1 MKLLEINLATRPFR
15 NNTLYWTGFG
25 SAGAILAALT
35 VVNVWLFLHAG
46 SSVQQS
52 GEEMQ
57 IKQAKRDSLMRDEQ
71 RLSVKLTKLDFKGL
85 AREAEFANDAIRRRI
100 FSWTELFNRLEEV
113 VPATVMMAAIRPEIQ
128 AEGISVVAE
137 GLAKDQEGLLDFEE
151 NLIRSPYFSRIYPG
165 SERREQRGGD
175 LLFSLKFDYVPG
187 GRADAPG
194 GPVAPAKSTA
204 TVAGEEPKRPPEKAV
219 DRPAAPP
226 VPPYETHQAPPPS
239 NPPPAATLAAV
250 LPAPA
255 SDKTAAV
262 STPHPAAPTMRDG
275 SVGQATSPERSAGK
289 TAVAPGQR
297 QNPSAA
303 KRGPAGR
310 PLLKAGSSNAR
321 IGSRNPPKAD
331 GRAARTEE
339 AARAAG
345 HFENKPLEDV
355 IDYLMKN
362 RTMTFIFDGKFDLR
376 QKVDMDVYDLP
387 QSEIADIISGVL
399 GAVPSMEAEN
409 TWKFRQ
415 LTPAETMQQAPV
427 EEEPVAGEPPPAEEP
442 PPPAQDPNDDGD
454 GR

>member
-1 MKLLEINLATRPFR
+1 MRFLEINLATRPFR

-35 VVNVWLFLHAG
+35 AVNVWLFLHAG
-46 SSVQQS
+46 TSVQQS
-52 GEEMQ
+52 GQEMQ
-57 IKQAKRDSLMRDEQ
+57 IKQARRDSLIRDEQ

-113 VPATVMMAAIRPEIQ
+113 VPATVMMTSIRPEIQ
-128 AEGISVVAE
+128 AEGISIVAE
-137 GLAKDQEGLLDFEE
+137 GTAKDQEGLLDFEE
-151 NLIRSPYFSRIYPG
+151 NLIRSAYFSRIYPG

-187 GRADAPG
+187 GRADAPA
-194 GPVAPAKSTA
+194 GPVAPAKSTS
-204 TVAGEEPKRPPEKAV
+204 TVAGEEPKSPPEQAEVRPP
-219 DRPAAPP
+219 APRQVIP
-226 VPPYETHQAPPPS
+226 E
-239 NPPPAATLAAV
+239 PPAEV
-250 LPAPA
+250 
-255 SDKTAAV
+255 
-262 STPHPAAPTMRDG
+262 HPAAPSPARGAFPSPVPVASNTAPSVASAPPLTMPAQQTATLPN
-275 SVGQATSPERSAGK
+275 QAPAGRA
-289 TAVAPGQR
+289 TAAAPGTR
-297 QNPSAA
+297 RPPPGAT
-303 KRGPAGR
+303 KRNSGGR
-310 PLLKAGSSNAR
+310 PLLKPGTSNAR
-321 IGSRNPPKAD
+321 IGSQTPPKAD
-331 GRAARTEE
+331 GRAARTEA

-355 IDYLMKN
+355 IDYLMKH
-362 RTMTFIFDGKFDLR
+362 RTMTFIFDGRFDLR

-387 QSEIADIISGVL
+387 QPEIAEIISGVL

-427 EEEPVAGEPPPAEEP
+427 EEEPMAGEPPPEEP
-442 PPPAQDPNDDGD
+442 APPPQEPTDDGD